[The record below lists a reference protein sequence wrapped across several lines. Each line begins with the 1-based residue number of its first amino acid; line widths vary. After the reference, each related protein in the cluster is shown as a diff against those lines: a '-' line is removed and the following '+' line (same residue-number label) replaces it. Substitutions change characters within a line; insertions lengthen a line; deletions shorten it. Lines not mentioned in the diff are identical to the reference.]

1 MHAADPPVPLQHADV
16 PAGSTA
22 VAPADVP
29 ADLQGLAELTIVV
42 PTYQR
47 PDALA
52 RLMAYCAPLPLQLV
66 VVDGSA
72 EPAALPALQA
82 SRCGC
87 ATSTGRCPSTS
98 ASRRPKP
105 SRRK

>member
-1 MHAADPPVPLQHADV
+1 MHAADPPVPLQHADA

-22 VAPADVP
+22 VPPADVP

-52 RLMAYCAPLPLQLV
+52 RLLAYCAPEI
-66 VVDGSA
+66 GR
-72 EPAALPALQA
+72 A
-82 SRCGC
+82 SCRERVC
-87 ATSTGRCPSTS
+87 STV
-98 ASRRPKP
+98 
-105 SRRK
+105 